1 MLSPGTASLVV
12 GVTRGLVKLGERA
25 DVLLAE
31 KTATQ
36 AALTLPVPKV
46 VFPAID
52 RGTKR
57 EALQEYLQSTA
68 GRLPDPLQA
77 DRKAMEDLL
86 AQADE
91 RPDDLDAAYARFFPE
106 RAITLDIDPDGEFL
120 GALRKRFPTLDLMDE
135 DTRKACFYCAA
146 GRDTRELDYPARLA
160 LLVADVLAEF
170 AAENTGLF
178 VRDEGARQVVKS
190 VLERFAEP
198 QLETY
203 TAWSPLLRH
212 TLSATLD
219 GVLADRA
226 ALADAKPWL
235 DAVLDALALARE
247 KADNGEDFVT
257 GLVRGKGYRTLLA
270 SGLLVAGERL
280 AADGAQPYR
289 QIVADVLRA
298 AAPHLAPG
306 TGSQSFATFFQ
317 DSWGDLLRAGL
328 ASVER
333 YGPTLLEGERPI
345 VREATMALVSELART
360 PTASLFS
367 GETLFGI
374 TSAVIGTVATRP
386 ELLDAGIREAWVKDL
401 VGAFAKMANDHG
413 LEQSLTREG
422 LRDAFR
428 TAAAVLGRHPELLSE
443 QPAQRV
449 ALIGTV
455 LESVAAAGSLDA
467 RTLANGA
474 LAAVMTRVGE
484 QPQLLGTRYPSV
496 IAVLAGDV
504 AKLAAAGTLT
514 RVQAADLI
522 DAAAA
527 AVPRNPDLFAK
538 YEGRVATA
546 IVNGV
551 LRGAKGSQLGLLG
564 GTVLVETLGEV
575 LRVVALRGRDLV
587 DTTSEQALVA
597 TVADTVAAGL
607 ARSEQEL
614 GRRLDTSALPLV
626 LAGLVAAVARG
637 EIATVNADD
646 PKFQQIFAALA
657 EAAIAKPIGG
667 QA

>member
-1 MLSPGTASLVV
+1 
-12 GVTRGLVKLGERA
+12 
-25 DVLLAE
+25 
-31 KTATQ
+31 
-36 AALTLPVPKV
+36 
-46 VFPAID
+46 
-52 RGTKR
+52 
-57 EALQEYLQSTA
+57 
-68 GRLPDPLQA
+68 
-77 DRKAMEDLL
+77 
-86 AQADE
+86 
-91 RPDDLDAAYARFFPE
+91 
-106 RAITLDIDPDGEFL
+106 
-120 GALRKRFPTLDLMDE
+120 
-135 DTRKACFYCAA
+135 
-146 GRDTRELDYPARLA
+146 
-160 LLVADVLAEF
+160 
-170 AAENTGLF
+170 
-178 VRDEGARQVVKS
+178 
-190 VLERFAEP
+190 
-198 QLETY
+198 
-203 TAWSPLLRH
+203 
-212 TLSATLD
+212 
-219 GVLADRA
+219 
-226 ALADAKPWL
+226 
-235 DAVLDALALARE
+235 DALALARE
-247 KADNGEDFVT
+247 KADSGEDFVT

-298 AAPHLAPG
+298 AAPHV
-306 TGSQSFATFFQ
+306 TQGSQSFATFFQ

-328 ASVER
+328 TSVER
-333 YGPTLLEGERPI
+333 YGPALLEGERPI
-345 VREATMALVSELART
+345 VREATLALVAELART

-374 TSAVIGTVATRP
+374 TSAVIGTIATKP
-386 ELLDAGIREAWVKDL
+386 ELLDTAVREAWVKDL
-401 VGAFAKMANDHG
+401 VGALAKTAANRG

-443 QPAQRV
+443 QPAERV

-474 LAAVMTRVGE
+474 LAAVMTRIGE
-484 QPQLLGTRYPSV
+484 QPQLLGTRYPAL

-527 AVPRNPDLFAK
+527 VVLRNPDLFAK

-587 DTTSEQALVA
+587 DTTSEQALV
-597 TVADTVAAGL
+597 TRLADTVAAGL

-637 EIATVNADD
+637 EITTVNADD

-657 EAAIAKPIGG
+657 EAAIATAIGG

>member
-25 DVLLAE
+25 DLLLAE
-31 KTATQ
+31 KEATG
-36 AALTLPVPKV
+36 AALALPMPKV
-46 VFPAID
+46 TFPQID

-57 EALQEYLQSTA
+57 EALQAYLGTSA
-68 GRLPDPLQA
+68 GRQPDPLQA
-77 DRKAMEDLL
+77 ERKAIEELL
-86 AQADE
+86 AQADA
-91 RPDDLDAAYARFFPE
+91 RPDDLDAVYARLFPE
-106 RAITLDIDPDGEFL
+106 QAVTLDIDPDGEFL
-120 GALRKRFPTLDLMDE
+120 RELRKRFPTLDLMDE

-146 GRDTRELDYPARLA
+146 GRDTRALGYPARLA
-160 LLVADVLAEF
+160 FLVVDVLAEL

-178 VRDEGARQVVKS
+178 VRDEGARQIVAS

-212 TLSATLD
+212 TLGATLE
-219 GVLADRA
+219 GLLANRA

-247 KADNGEDFVT
+247 KAENGEDFVT

-280 AADGAQPYR
+280 AADSAQPYQ

-298 AAPHLAPG
+298 AAPHV
-306 TGSQSFATFFQ
+306 TRGSQSFATFFQ

-328 ASVER
+328 VSVER
-333 YGPTLLEGERPI
+333 FGPTLLAGERPI
-345 VREATMALVSELART
+345 VREATLALVSELART

-374 TSAVIGTVATRP
+374 TSAVIGTIATQP
-386 ELLDAGIREAWVKDL
+386 QLLDAGMRDAWVQDL
-401 VGAFAKMANDHG
+401 VGALAKTASNRG
-413 LEQSLTREG
+413 LQQSLTREG

-428 TAAAVLGRHPELLSE
+428 TAAEVLGRHPELLSE
-443 QPAQRV
+443 QPAERI

-455 LESVAAAGSLDA
+455 LESVAAAGAVDA
-467 RTLANGA
+467 RALANGA
-474 LAAVMTRVGE
+474 LAAVLTRIGE
-484 QPQLLGTRYPSV
+484 QPQLFRTRYPDV
-496 IAVLAGDV
+496 VAALAGEI
-504 AKLAAAGTLT
+504 AALAATGALT
-514 RVQAADLI
+514 RAQAADLI

-527 AVPRNPDLFAK
+527 AVMRNPDLFAR

-546 IVNGV
+546 VVNGV
-551 LRGAKGSQLGLLG
+551 LRGAKGSRLGLLG
-564 GTVLVETLGEV
+564 GAVLVETLGAV
-575 LRVVALRGRDLV
+575 LRIVALRGRDLV
-587 DTTSEQALVA
+587 ESTAEPVFVSR
-597 TVADTVAAGL
+597 VADTVAAGL

-614 GRRLDTSALPLV
+614 GRQLDTSALPLV

-637 EIATVNADD
+637 EIMTVDATDA
-646 PKFQQIFAALA
+646 KFQEVFATLA
-657 EAAIAKPIGG
+657 AAATAAAAGG
-667 QA
+667 RS